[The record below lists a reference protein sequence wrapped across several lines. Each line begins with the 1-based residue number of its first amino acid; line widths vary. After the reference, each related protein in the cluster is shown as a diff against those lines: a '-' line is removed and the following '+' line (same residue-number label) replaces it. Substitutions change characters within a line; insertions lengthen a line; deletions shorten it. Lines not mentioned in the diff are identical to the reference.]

1 MAKRNYAS
9 ELIKKINSGNKKPK
23 EPTSYFSMNDKNRI
37 EEIEIKKKK
46 LQKEREK
53 LILESKKIAR
63 EIKDVEAI
71 DLTKELSKYKNIFH
85 LTEKSSKEEINK
97 LIRDGLKNIISNK
110 KKNKE
115 DIVKLEIEEN
125 LLKTMNHIY
134 NKSKNRNDIKVY
146 IDFVKYVDQISKIQF
161 GRDIYKQN
169 LFKNQALKEI
179 NSKISNSNDI
189 HKTFKEIFLSLSK

>member
-37 EEIEIKKKK
+37 EEIEYKKKK

-63 EIKDVEAI
+63 E
-71 DLTKELSKYKNIFH
+71 
-85 LTEKSSKEEINK
+85 
-97 LIRDGLKNIISNK
+97 
-110 KKNKE
+110 NKE
-115 DIVKLEIEEN
+115 DIVKLEIEESF
-125 LLKTMNHIY
+125 LKTMNQIY
-134 NKSKNRNDIKVY
+134 NKSKNRDDIKVY

-161 GRDIYKQN
+161 GRDAYKQN

-189 HKTFKEIFLSLSK
+189 HQTFREIFLSLSK

>member
-1 MAKRNYAS
+1 M
-9 ELIKKINSGNKKPK
+9 
-23 EPTSYFSMNDKNRI
+23 
-37 EEIEIKKKK
+37 
-46 LQKEREK
+46 
-53 LILESKKIAR
+53 
-63 EIKDVEAI
+63 EAI

-97 LIRDGLKNIISNK
+97 LIRDELKNIISNK

-189 HKTFKEIFLSLSK
+189 HQTFREIFLSLSK

>member
-9 ELIKKINSGNKKPK
+9 ELIKKINSGNEKPK
-23 EPTSYFSMNDKNRI
+23 ESTSYFSMNDKNRI

-46 LQKEREK
+46 LQKERER
-53 LILESKKIAR
+53 LILESKKIVR
-63 EIKDVEAI
+63 ENKEMEAI

-97 LIRDGLKNIISNK
+97 LIRDELKNIISNK

-189 HKTFKEIFLSLSK
+189 HQTFREIFLSLSK

>member
-1 MAKRNYAS
+1 
-9 ELIKKINSGNKKPK
+9 
-23 EPTSYFSMNDKNRI
+23 MNDKNRI
-37 EEIEIKKKK
+37 EEIEYKKKK

-63 EIKDVEAI
+63 ENKENEAI

-97 LIRDGLKNIISNK
+97 IIRDELKNIISNK

-115 DIVKLEIEEN
+115 DIVKLEIEESF
-125 LLKTMNHIY
+125 LKTMNQIY
-134 NKSKNRNDIKVY
+134 NKSKNRDDIKVY

-161 GRDIYKQN
+161 GRDAYKQN

-189 HKTFKEIFLSLSK
+189 HQTFREIFLSLSK